1 MALNVGGAERE
12 ETEISERKFGKVSQT
27 FMFFSV
33 WLEMNRKT
41 KTKNNNNNK
50 YNEREN
56 RRSLRGSKRKK
67 LLKRS

>member
-33 WLEMNRKT
+33 WLEMKRKT
-41 KTKNNNNNK
+41 KTKNNNNK